1 MRENRGSMNRLHLCS
16 VFAGLMAKMQKSQ
29 AFRFYARRVRRKVGE
44 KKKTNK
50 RARTDAEQGL
60 SVSDWA
66 KGDKAFS
73 FGRALLLKV
82 EARYTCGLRAFG
94 QEREKVFNT
103 LIKSRLRI
111 VHEAG

>member
-1 MRENRGSMNRLHLCS
+1 MLEGSEGKL
-16 VFAGLMAKMQKSQ
+16 V
-29 AFRFYARRVRRKVGE
+29 
-44 KKKTNK
+44 KKKQTNK

-73 FGRALLLKV
+73 LKV

-111 VHEAG
+111 VQEVG